1 MTLTLKRFDG
11 KYIVTAD
18 GKRFTFNKPYK
29 ALDFAFNA
37 RTYGLDYT
45 CEVYEKIRCMRELNI
60 LRKGDER
67 KIPTR
72 KMLLEMRSGILM
84 DNAIRGVITR
94 DYTLDQLLTRK
105 GYAQ

>member
-1 MTLTLKRFDG
+1 MKITLKRSGG
-11 KYIVTAD
+11 KYIVAAD
-18 GKRFTFNKPYK
+18 SKHFTFNKPYK
-29 ALDFAFNA
+29 AWDFVFNI
-37 RTYGLDYT
+37 RTYGLSYT
-45 CEVYEKIRCMRELNI
+45 CEVYDKIHCLRELGI
-60 LRKGDER
+60 LHKGDAR

-94 DYTLDQLLTRK
+94 DYTLDQLLIRK